1 MFLTVFGQ
9 KGGVAKTCT
18 SVHLS
23 AVWARRGFN
32 VCLVDADRNRSAT
45 AYGARGLLDF
55 SVVPIEAAAKA
66 TRAADIVVTDG
77 QASSQDDELNRLSE
91 GSDLIVLPTTP
102 QARSVELTIE
112 LASMLRSKEVP
123 ACVLMVKVDSR
134 KQRYAHEAKAI
145 LVDFGLQ
152 VLSAEIPL
160 LAAFDKAEVQGG
172 IVMDAVDDRGRADR
186 RRMLGWT
193 AYCAAAAEIE
203 SIHRAAQ
210 AEAGDSGLDR
220 LALPVEASGSGEQG
234 AEAFD
239 IERACAQQ
247 GAGPAETTEGRHIAD
262 VGPDV
267 EETKERLKQGRC
279 DCGVGKC
286 SAVQSCDHT
295 EQGSGSVESEGF
307 EAVLVGPAG
316 PSSPS
321 GQAFEHRPGR
331 THVGHGEIRLG
342 AGGSEGHDAQ
352 DHNGP

>member
-134 KQRYAHEAKAI
+134 KQRQAHEAKAI

-152 VLSAEIPL
+152 VLRAEIPL
-160 LAAFDKAEVQGG
+160 LAAFDKAEVQGS
-172 IVMDAVDDRGRADR
+172 IVMDAVDDRGRADS

-193 AYCAAAAEIE
+193 AYSAAAAEIE
-203 SIHRAAQ
+203 AIHRAAQ
-210 AEAGDSGLDR
+210 AELGDSGLDG
-220 LALPVEASGSGEQG
+220 LAA
-234 AEAFD
+234 
-239 IERACAQQ
+239 
-247 GAGPAETTEGRHIAD
+247 
-262 VGPDV
+262 
-267 EETKERLKQGRC
+267 
-279 DCGVGKC
+279 
-286 SAVQSCDHT
+286 
-295 EQGSGSVESEGF
+295 
-307 EAVLVGPAG
+307 
-316 PSSPS
+316 
-321 GQAFEHRPGR
+321 
-331 THVGHGEIRLG
+331 
-342 AGGSEGHDAQ
+342 
-352 DHNGP
+352 